1 MKGAAQA
8 PVLFSPV
15 PRELPNGYASTL
27 FDEFMIAMSGVPSRI
42 KDGMPLFQTKE
53 ARLKI
58 LPVTILGGIRE
69 CVTSLQGHQAGR
81 LAEMEQKG
89 E

>member
-1 MKGAAQA
+1 MAT
-8 PVLFSPV
+8 
-15 PRELPNGYASTL
+15 LPL
-27 FDEFMIAMSGVPSRI
+27 LLL
-42 KDGMPLFQTKE
+42 PLFQTKE